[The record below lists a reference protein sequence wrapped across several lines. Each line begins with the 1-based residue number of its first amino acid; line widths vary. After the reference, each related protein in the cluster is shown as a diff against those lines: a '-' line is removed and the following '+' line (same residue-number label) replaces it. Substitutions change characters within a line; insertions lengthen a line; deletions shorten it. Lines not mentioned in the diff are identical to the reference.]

1 MNKFCMCI
9 LNQYKNAHIL
19 QTSPLMGIFQ
29 VKQIFSSN
37 PNRIFFGIILKKLFV
52 SCYCHRK
59 LSFFFWSSLIRLYRL
74 KYSIFICEIE
84 LLFQKTCIYIPLSAY
99 KFSECCIQIQNLS
112 QIWQSGQLCESNINM
127 DINSKP
133 LAKAIT

>member
-1 MNKFCMCI
+1 MKRGKKGEKCGFWKEMNSLFYESLLERGACGGGSTSLLPWFLAPMQTHTSTGQLVLGNLICSYSFYLLNKFCMCI

-29 VKQIFSSN
+29 VKQIFSCN

-59 LSFFFWSSLIRLYRL
+59 HSFFF
-74 KYSIFICEIE
+74 KFIN
-84 LLFQKTCIYIPLSAY
+84 
-99 KFSECCIQIQNLS
+99 QIV
-112 QIWQSGQLCESNINM
+112 
-127 DINSKP
+127 
-133 LAKAIT
+133 